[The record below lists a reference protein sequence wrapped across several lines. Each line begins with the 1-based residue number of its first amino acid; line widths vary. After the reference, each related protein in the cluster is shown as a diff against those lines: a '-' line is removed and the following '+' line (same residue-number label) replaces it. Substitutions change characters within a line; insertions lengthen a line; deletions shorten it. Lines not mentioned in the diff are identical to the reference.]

1 MAKADIVVNEPRTPV
16 AKTAIAPSLNAVPA
30 AIAPKIEPSN
40 SEPRRFIPAVAYGPE
55 SGSNEL
61 CIEYL
66 SEAPMAPPT
75 ATNANSR
82 ISMHPHRHM
91 TFDFF

>member
-1 MAKADIVVNEPRTPV
+1 MAKVDIVVNEPRAPV
-16 AKTAIAPSLNAVPA
+16 AKKAIAPSLNAVPA
-30 AIAPKIEPSN
+30 AIAPKIDPSN
-40 SEPRRFIPAVAYGPE
+40 SEPRRFTPAVAYGPE
-55 SGSNEL
+55 AGSNEL

-82 ISMHPHRHM
+82 ISMQRHRHM

>member
-1 MAKADIVVNEPRTPV
+1 MAKADIVVNEPRIPV

-40 SEPRRFIPAVAYGPE
+40 REPSRFTPAVAYGPE

-75 ATNANSR
+75 ATNTNSR
-82 ISMHPHRHM
+82 ISMQRHRDM